1 LTWLCKKLF
10 QNSISPVVIGP
21 KRTVASTTLIKEKF
35 EYHEE
40 SESFVGIT
48 SKFIPI
54 QRDFIKFWETTISLV
69 TIEQADQ
76 FENEIEIDELCS
88 LFKIWAKQTNE
99 QLMTN
104 GNISEENVLKILK
117 HFFTTIEII
126 EQKYILNIS
135 CSLWDKTKHID
146 NSFCYTKDEFKKD
159 YKLQL
164 ISFDEVYNYY
174 YKYCKLNS
182 CKLIVSKRYFEKY
195 LYYKVSDYI
204 VYDKFIETNW
214 ILNS

>member
-1 LTWLCKKLF
+1 MIYS
-10 QNSISPVVIGP
+10 NSL
-21 KRTVASTTLIKEKF
+21 KNLIKEKF

-40 SESFVGIT
+40 SDSFFGIT

-69 TIEQADQ
+69 TLEQSDQ

-99 QLMTN
+99 PLMTN
-104 GNISEENVLKILK
+104 GNISEENVLKIVK
-117 HFFTTIEII
+117 PFFTTIEII
-126 EQKYILNIS
+126 EQKYILNIT
-135 CSLWDKTKHID
+135 CILWDKPKYID
-146 NSFCYTKDEFKKD
+146 NSFCYTKEELKKD
-159 YKLQL
+159 YKLEL
-164 ISFDEVYNYY
+164 ISFDDVYNYY
-174 YKYCKLNS
+174 YKYCKLNT
-182 CKLIVSKRYFEKY
+182 CKLVVSKRYFEKY